1 MWTTTS
7 GNLAYTA
14 GLLSVK
20 LSKICKIG
28 IPISRAFREVFVM
41 YWYAVIGIVL
51 AIVMGVIILSDKWQ
65 R

>member
-1 MWTTTS
+1 M
-7 GNLAYTA
+7 
-14 GLLSVK
+14 V
-20 LSKICKIG
+20 
-28 IPISRAFREVFVM
+28 VM